1 LWKRGHETTTINWRR
16 LRHQRLFLPVDEPGF
31 DPADVTVP
39 RLLAHGAEENGDEAK
54 DCTADEDAE
63 EFIRLH
69 DYVIDSGNQNISPS
83 VILLR
88 TALGI

>member
-1 LWKRGHETTTINWRR
+1 M
-16 LRHQRLFLPVDEPGF
+16 
-31 DPADVTVP
+31 TVS

-54 DCTADEDAE
+54 DCTGYEDAE

-69 DYVIDSGNQNISPS
+69 DCVIDSGNENIRPS

-88 TALGI
+88 TAIGI